1 MEMSAGAVRCSAML
15 FSSIC
20 ATTGSTSSRCERRTS
35 TRLGATP
42 AAPALQKVVRQA
54 DGEPPDR
61 QAAADLAGSRALPAE
76 KKVPEC
82 ALQPPRVCPPNVR
95 ISVSL
100 LCRGR
105 AARSPPA
112 PEPHAEARRRGTAR
126 WSDWTWAARRPT
138 APQTKAS
145 TRASAPTLQ
154 RTTPLRANRP
164 DLYDGS
170 IVDQIIRPRL
180 QMPTPINRSP

>member
-1 MEMSAGAVRCSAML
+1 MSAGAVRCSAML
-15 FSSIC
+15 FSSTC

-42 AAPALQKVVRQA
+42 AAPALQKVVYQA

-61 QAAADLAGSRALPAE
+61 QAAADLAGSRTLPAE

-82 ALQPPRVCPPNVR
+82 ALQPPRICPPNER

-112 PEPHAEARRRGTAR
+112 PEPHAEARRR
-126 WSDWTWAARRPT
+126 
-138 APQTKAS
+138 S
-145 TRASAPTLQ
+145 TRAERVRSQVRIQ
-154 RTTPLRANRP
+154 RQLAHHCGASVSNHRTSLRRLRRQRSVRP
-164 DLYDGS
+164 ES
-170 IVDQIIRPRL
+170 RL
-180 QMPTPINRSP
+180 DNELLRLL

>member
-82 ALQPPRVCPPNVR
+82 ALQPPRICPPNER

-138 APQTKAS
+138 ALQTKAS
-145 TRASAPTLQ
+145 TQRRLRRFRA
-154 RTTPLRANRP
+154 RRRFERHRP
-164 DLYDGS
+164 DLHDGS
-170 IVDQIIRPRL
+170 IVDQIIRS
-180 QMPTPINRSP
+180 MSSIW